1 MELTMN
7 RNQILKIYGTDYKE
21 MTKRLLASAELDRH
35 LLRAASQKAGKGFSS
50 GDRAAGVV
58 SRAVSL
64 RRIRRRSGSRSSPI
78 LSAPLP
84 LHLEEPRTRRS
95 SPASSSICGSTAI
108 LISGS
113 SKAPGSATKH
123 RTLSNT
129 AATAS
134 LPNITMSLSLTG
146 RKRNLTRSM
155 RPAWNCMSLTRWM
168 KSTF

>member
-1 MELTMN
+1 MRISTFALSALFLAEASGLT
-7 RNQILKIYGTDYKE
+7 LKPTMIAPLVSAS
-21 MTKRLLASAELDRH
+21 MTSDSEIAPTARSPAQRKT
-35 LLRAASQKAGKGFSS
+35 
-50 GDRAAGVV
+50 GVL
-58 SRAVSL
+58 SL

-155 RPAWNCMSLTRWM
+155 RPVWNCMS
-168 KSTF
+168 